1 MSTLLQPREHTLQV
15 ADKLLPAVA
24 CPAVFR
30 LLLGREARLLHAH
43 EGSALGRDQCPND
56 DAPQPQRAPGI
67 RELLVDFDGQ
77 DFAFD
82 YAVPIGHGGGAET
95 KHMAY
100 DGLEVIVHQPFFEK
114 GAFGESPPDFSRWVG
129 KFLFDHHGTSLGC
142 SHGSILLSR
151 SSSWSKRS
159 CQKLL

>member
-1 MSTLLQPREHTLQV
+1 MAFPHPQARQDHDREEDKSGWGSILRKFVERTVNVAVNRNANHDVNPAKNRSLLRDLRFHGQASFFSMLISMSTLLQPREHTLQV

-67 RELLVDFDGQ
+67 REL
-77 DFAFD
+77 
-82 YAVPIGHGGGAET
+82 
-95 KHMAY
+95 
-100 DGLEVIVHQPFFEK
+100 
-114 GAFGESPPDFSRWVG
+114 
-129 KFLFDHHGTSLGC
+129 
-142 SHGSILLSR
+142 
-151 SSSWSKRS
+151 
-159 CQKLL
+159 